1 MIQCNGKMNTY
12 NDSLPNKIGFIGG
25 GKMALALGKGFMAAG
40 LVSPDQVSFL
50 YSCSKCN
57 LQKYSIF
64 LLLDLAIIL
73 LFIFFKVLASAP
85 SDNNLVQWRQFNAST
100 THINSDVIRKCDVIF
115 LAVKPHLFP
124 GVIKAWQNE
133 AKGNI
138 HQDGTTAINEEEN
151 GSNAPHFLSSDPKL
165 FISVMAGVTTKTL
178 YDSLSSVVT
187 NPRIIRAN
195 PNTPAMVG
203 CGASAFSL
211 GIGNIQVV

>member
-1 MIQCNGKMNTY
+1 M
-12 NDSLPNKIGFIGG
+12 KI
-25 GKMALALGKGFMAAG
+25 K
-40 LVSPDQVSFL
+40 SN
-50 YSCSKCN
+50 YSV
-57 LQKYSIF
+57 F
-64 LLLDLAIIL
+64 LLLDLATIL
-73 LFIFFKVLASAP
+73 LFNFFKVLASAP

-124 GVIKAWQNE
+124 GVIKAWQDE
-133 AKGNI
+133 ARGNI
-138 HQDGTTAINEEEN
+138 HQDGTTAMTEEED

-165 FISVMAGVTTKTL
+165 FISVMAGVNTKTL

-203 CGASAFSL
+203 CGASAFL
-211 GIGNIQVV
+211 LE